1 MLLEFSVGNFR
12 SIRDVESISFV
23 ASSVVSKNKEV
34 DETNVFQAT
43 DKLRVLKTLAI
54 YGANASGKS
63 NFIKALDMFRYVITG
78 SLTNN
83 KSLRF
88 INQSYLLS
96 TETVDKPT
104 YFQAFFIIEGIT
116 YRYGFEIT
124 KNEIA
129 SEWLFGTPKTREVNF
144 FTREFQ
150 KLDINKKQFKEG
162 YRLQDLLENE
172 NPIFR
177 KDALLISTLATFNGE
192 LSQKIQHL
200 FDNLIPITGLT
211 HTTIRKAVDEVM
223 YKNDSIL
230 QNTLNLLE
238 YADTGINDLLVKE
251 FTSNEAVIGKQDNS
265 PDNDNIKRILVGHK
279 KFDAQ
284 FNIVDK
290 SVLFDLDLNESEGT
304 LKLYELAP
312 FIFET
317 LENGGVLAIDEFDAR
332 LHPRLSKKIIEIFN
346 DPRTN
351 PKNAQL
357 LVVTHDTNLLSAN
370 LFRRDQILF
379 VEKDKYGASH
389 LYSLAAFKGVRND
402 ASFESDYL
410 MGRYG
415 AVPFLNNLT
424 SVFAN

>member
-12 SIRDVESISFV
+12 SIRDIETISFV

-34 DETNVFQAT
+34 DVTNVFQAT
-43 DKLRVLKTLAI
+43 DKLRGLKTLAI

-63 NFIKALDMFRYVITG
+63 NFIKALKVFVTAIQQ
-78 SLTNN
+78 SLNNN
-83 KSLRF
+83 KPLLSTC
-88 INQSYLLS
+88 QPYQLS
-96 TETVDKPT
+96 TETIDKPS
-104 YFQAFFIIEGIT
+104 YFQAFFMLEGVT
-116 YRYGFEIT
+116 YRYGFEVA
-124 KNEIA
+124 KNEVVA
-129 SEWLFGTPKTREVNF
+129 EWLFGTPNTREINF

-162 YRLQDLLENE
+162 HRLQNLLEND

-192 LSQKIQHL
+192 LSQKIKTM
-200 FDNLIPITGLT
+200 F
-211 HTTIRKAVDEVM
+211 DEVTLVIGLS
-223 YKNDSIL
+223 DSMSRKYVDRWISDFDFMRKKTLALL
-230 QNTLNLLE
+230 QL
-238 YADTGINDLLVKE
+238 ADTGINDLITTDINKNGEEKHQQDANAVK
-251 FTSNEAVIGKQDNS
+251 A
-265 PDNDNIKRILVGHK
+265 ILTHHTR
-279 KFDAQ
+279 FDAEL
-284 FNIVDK
+284 NPVDK
-290 SVLFDLDLNESEGT
+290 SVLFHLDFNESEGT
-304 LKLYELAP
+304 IKLYELAP
-312 FIFET
+312 FIFIA
-317 LENGGVLAIDEFDAR
+317 LENGSALIIDEFDAR

-357 LVVTHDTNLLSAN
+357 LIVTHDTNLLSAN

-389 LYSLAAFKGVRND
+389 LYSLAEFKGVRND

-415 AVPFLNNLT
+415 AVPFLNNLN

>member
-12 SIRDVESISFV
+12 SIRDIESISFV

-43 DKLRVLKTLAI
+43 DKVRGLKTLAI

-63 NFIKALDMFRYVITG
+63 NFIKALQAFTLMIGV
-78 SLTNN
+78 SLSE
-83 KSLRF
+83 KKLLSYAH
-88 INQSYLLS
+88 QPYLLS

-104 YFQAFFIIEGIT
+104 FFQAFFMIEGIT
-116 YRYGFEIT
+116 YRYGFELT
-124 KNEIA
+124 KDEIV
-129 SEWLFGTPKTREVNF
+129 SEWLFGTPNTREVNF

-162 YRLQDLLENE
+162 YRLQDLLEDA

-192 LSQKIQHL
+192 LTKKIKLL
-200 FDNLIPITGLT
+200 FENLIPIEGLSLGDAIFRKAGDDFI
-211 HTTIRKAVDEVM
+211 HGNDKIRK
-223 YKNDSIL
+223 
-230 QNTLNLLE
+230 QTLDLLK
-238 YADTGINDLLVKE
+238 YADTGINDLALINK
-251 FTSNEAVIGKQDNS
+251 TKNEINGNQDIDNS
-265 PDNDNIKRILVGHK
+265 KTIYTSHI
-279 KFDAQ
+279 KFDGELKP
-284 FNIVDK
+284 IDK
-290 SVLFDLDLNESEGT
+290 PVAFHLDLNESEGT

-312 FIFET
+312 SIFFT
-317 LENGGVLAIDEFDAR
+317 LEKGGILAIDEFDAR

-389 LYSLAAFKGVRND
+389 LYSLAQFKGVRND

-415 AVPFLNNLT
+415 AVPFLNNLNA
-424 SVFAN
+424 VFAN

>member
-12 SIRDVESISFV
+12 SIRDIETISFV

-34 DETNVFQAT
+34 DATNVFQAT

-63 NFIKALDMFRYVITG
+63 NFIKALNSFIYILNS
-78 SLTNN
+78 SLANN
-83 KSLRF
+83 QSLHY
-88 INQSYLLS
+88 INQSYQLS

-104 YFQAFFIIEGIT
+104 YFQAFFIIEGVT
-116 YRYGFEIT
+116 YRYGFEVT
-124 KNEIA
+124 ETEVV
-129 SEWLFGTPKTREVNF
+129 SEWLFGTPNTREVNF

-162 YRLQDLLENE
+162 HRLQNLLENE

-177 KDALLISTLATFNGE
+177 KNALLISTLATFNSE
-192 LSQKIQHL
+192 LSEKIQR
-200 FDNLIPITGLT
+200 FFNNIIPIIGLT
-211 HTTIRKAVDEVM
+211 NARIRKAVDDVM
-223 YKNDSIL
+223 YTDASIR
-230 QNTLNLLE
+230 QQTLTLLE
-238 YADTGINDLLVKE
+238 YADTGINDLDVQE
-251 FTSNEAVIGKQDNS
+251 FISNNTDDKQDNS
-265 PDNDNIKRILVGHK
+265 NDKFKRTLIGHK
-279 KFDAQ
+279 QFDAQ
-284 FNIVDK
+284 FNVVEKPI
-290 SVLFDLDLNESEGT
+290 LFNLDLYESEGT
-304 LKLYELAP
+304 IKLYELAP
-312 FIFET
+312 FIFT
-317 LENGGVLAIDEFDAR
+317 ALQYGFPLAIDEFDAR

-346 DPRTN
+346 DPKTN

-357 LVVTHDTNLLSAN
+357 LIVTHDTNLLSAH

-389 LYSLAAFKGVRND
+389 LYSLAEFKGVRND

-410 MGRYG
+410 MGKYG

>member
-12 SIRDVESISFV
+12 SIRDIESISFV

-63 NFIKALDMFRYVITG
+63 NFIKAIYAFKAIVTQ
-78 SLTNN
+78 SLTNEN
-83 KSLRF
+83 ILAF
-88 INQSYLLS
+88 IEPYLLS
-96 TETVDKPT
+96 TETNDKPT
-104 YFQAFFIIEGIT
+104 FFQIHFIIEGVV
-116 YRYGFEIT
+116 YRYGFETNTKEIT
-124 KNEIA
+124 A
-129 SEWLFGTPKTREVNF
+129 EWLFGTPNSREIYYF
-144 FTREFQ
+144 KRDFQ
-150 KLDINKKQFKEG
+150 KLDINKKQFTEAHK
-162 YRLQDLLENE
+162 LQTLLEGE

-177 KDALLISTLATFNGE
+177 KNALLISTLATFNNE
-192 LSQKIQHL
+192 LSQKIYSEIRNLSSLINLDNSMFRNATDAMIFSDDAFKEKTTELLRYAAVGIDSLLVIDNSNPKDSKHPDYKFQSNPKRIATLHKQ
-200 FDNLIPITGLT
+200 FDGELNLI
-211 HTTIRKAVDEVM
+211 
-223 YKNDSIL
+223 
-230 QNTLNLLE
+230 
-238 YADTGINDLLVKE
+238 
-251 FTSNEAVIGKQDNS
+251 
-265 PDNDNIKRILVGHK
+265 
-279 KFDAQ
+279 
-284 FNIVDK
+284 DK
-290 SVLFDLDLNESEGT
+290 PVLFMLDSNESEGT
-304 LKLYELAP
+304 KKLYELAP
-312 FIFET
+312 FIFTT
-317 LENGGVLAIDEFDAR
+317 LENGGTLIIDEFDAR

-415 AVPFLNNLT
+415 AVPFLNNLNA
-424 SVFAN
+424 VFAN

>member
-12 SIRDVESISFV
+12 SIRDIESISFV

-34 DETNVFQAT
+34 DTTNVFQAT

-63 NFIKALDMFRYVITG
+63 NFIKALNIFSYFIKG
-78 SLTNN
+78 SLTD
-83 KSLRF
+83 SDAIETL
-88 INQSYLLS
+88 NQFYLLS
-96 TETVDKPT
+96 TETINKPT
-104 YFQAFFIIEGIT
+104 FFQAFFIIDGIV
-116 YRYGFEIT
+116 YRYGFEIS
-124 KNEIA
+124 EQEVV
-129 SEWLFGTPKTREVNF
+129 SEWLFGTPKSREICF

-162 YRLQDLLENE
+162 YKLQHLLENG

-177 KDALLISTLATFNGE
+177 KNALLISTLATFNGE
-192 LSQKIQHL
+192 ISQKIQSL
-200 FDNLIPITGLT
+200 FNELTIIVGLSDPM
-211 HTTIRKAVDEVM
+211 IRK
-223 YKNDSIL
+223 SIDKRIHIDNHL
-230 QNTLNLLE
+230 LEQTLNMLK
-238 YADTGINDLLVKE
+238 YADTGIDSLIPHKYNKDIKKE
-251 FTSNEAVIGKQDNS
+251 QEDNS
-265 PDNDNIKRILVGHK
+265 RILVSHK
-279 KFDAQ
+279 Q
-284 FNIVDK
+284 FNAEFNAIERPI
-290 SVLFDLDLNESEGT
+290 LLDLDAHESEGT
-304 LKLYELAP
+304 LKLYELSP
-312 FIFET
+312 FIYKA
-317 LENGGVLAIDEFDAR
+317 LEQGTALIIDEFDAR
-332 LHPRLSKKIIEIFN
+332 LHPRISKKIIEIFN

-389 LYSLAAFKGVRND
+389 LYSLAEFKGVRND
-402 ASFESDYL
+402 ASFESNYL

-415 AVPFLNNLT
+415 AVPFLNNLN